1 MTPATDI
8 TVPDI
13 GLVVLAGAPGS
24 GKSTFARAQFAP
36 GEVFSSDAFR
46 ALVSGDA
53 SDQGASAD
61 AFAALEMIVA
71 ARAKRGLFTVV
82 DATNAAKADR
92 ARWARVAKE
101 HHVPATLVV
110 IDVPVAVA
118 LERVAA
124 RERSGGRGVPGGVVK
139 QMAQALDGVVGRA
152 RREGFRRVRVV
163 DGTRLGEVRVERVP
177 LPSDARGLGG
187 PFDIIG
193 DVHGC
198 LGELVELLGM
208 LGYEVAR
215 DGAGRPVGA
224 AHPSGRRA
232 VFVGDLVDRGP
243 DSPGVLRLVMGMRAA
258 GDALVVAG
266 NHDVKL
272 ARALGGEKV
281 TLNHG
286 LDKTMEQLDAV
297 VAAGEPRFPGAVRE
311 FIGALPEHLVLDGG
325 ALVIAH
331 AGLKEAFHGRESGAV
346 RSFALY
352 GDVTGERTPQGFPV
366 RRAWEAEYSGA
377 ATVVYGHTPSTA
389 AGWVNNTICVDTAC
403 VFGGSLTALRY
414 PDRELASVPAAR
426 AWAPITAPL
435 RDPAEV
441 AAMSEVA
448 ARAAAQSGGGCS
460 LSAGSESTT
469 GA

>member
-1 MTPATDI
+1 MTPVTPSTTI
-8 TVPDI
+8 TVPDV

-24 GKSTFARAQFAP
+24 GKSTFARAHFAP

-61 AFAALEMIVA
+61 AFAAMGAIVS

-82 DATNAAKADR
+82 DATNSSRADR
-92 ARWARVAKE
+92 ARWAQVAKE
-101 HHVPATLVV
+101 HHVPATLVI
-110 IDVPVAVA
+110 IDVPVGVA
-118 LERVAA
+118 LDRVTARAA
-124 RERSGGRGVPGGVVK
+124 SGGRGVPVGVVK
-139 QMAQALDGVVGRA
+139 QMAQALDGVAGRA
-152 RREGFRRVRVV
+152 RNEGFRRVRVV
-163 DGTRLGEVRVERVP
+163 DGTRLGEVRVERTP
-177 LPSDARGLGG
+177 LLSDARRFGG
-187 PFDIIG
+187 PFDVIG

-198 LGELVELLGM
+198 AGELVELLGV
-208 LGYEVAR
+208 LGYDVAR
-215 DGAGRPVGA
+215 DDAGRPVGA
-224 AHPSGRRA
+224 AHPKGRRA

-243 DSPGVLRLVMGMRAA
+243 DSPGVLRLVIGMCA
-258 GDALVVAG
+258 GGSAMAVAG
-266 NHDVKL
+266 NHDVKF
-272 ARALGGEKV
+272 ARALGGAKV

-297 VAAGEPRFPGAVRE
+297 VAEGERGFPDAVRA
-311 FIGALPEHLVLDGG
+311 FIEGLPEHLVLDGG

-331 AGLKEAFHGRESGAV
+331 AGLKEAYHGRESGAV

-366 RRAWEAEYSGA
+366 RRAWEAEYTGDA
-377 ATVVYGHTPSTA
+377 MVVYGHTPSVA

-414 PDRELASVPAAR
+414 PERELASVASGGTY
-426 AWAPITAPL
+426 APITAPL

-441 AAMSEVA
+441 AAKAV
-448 ARAAAQSGGGCS
+448 ARAGAQSGTSGS
-460 LSAGSESTT
+460 LDGD
-469 GA
+469 